1 MSWANS
7 FSPEKKGKLSFLGLK
22 TAFLIQNM
30 CGPWDRMKT
39 IADVIGCIHL
49 ASVGTSLIVC
59 VFRSSIMSEN
69 ELSTGES
76 SSEGSED
83 VCSSDGEDYYVFNGD
98 FAPYQGEPLASSED
112 GDNNGGGEVEDED
125 GILPSVLQQRFEGQ
139 VPLENW

>member
-1 MSWANS
+1 MS
-7 FSPEKKGKLSFLGLK
+7 
-22 TAFLIQNM
+22 
-30 CGPWDRMKT
+30 GPWDRMKT

-49 ASVGTSLIVC
+49 ASVGVFSLIVC
-59 VFRSSIMSEN
+59 VFRSAIMSEN

-83 VCSSDGEDYYVFNGD
+83 VCSSDGQDYYVFNGD

-125 GILPSVLQQRFEGQ
+125 EDGILPSVLH
-139 VPLENW
+139 